1 MGFIF
6 KIRYKAKHFL
16 PFLGLF
22 TPLLLS
28 CESDSYDKGE
38 GRYSLMRADMADITV
53 DSRQQAVS
61 FVTDDDD
68 SYQLV
73 NPFTAKWIQTAD
85 TTYRTIIY
93 YNKVDDRSA
102 EVVSAG
108 TVVTLNPM
116 PHWRLKEQPQDPV
129 GFESAWIGK
138 NRRYLN
144 IGLLVKT
151 GRISDEELPHLVGL
165 ARDTVVEHANGSHTA
180 HYRLLHGQNGIP
192 QYYTN
197 RRYVS
202 ILLPQPLPDT
212 IHLSLNTF
220 EGTIHRTFVP

>member
-1 MGFIF
+1 MNYIKLFPCFIL
-6 KIRYKAKHFL
+6 FL
-16 PFLGLF
+16 C
-22 TPLLLS
+22 LS
-28 CESDSYDKGE
+28 CEADSYEKGE
-38 GRYSLMRADMADITV
+38 GKYSLMQADMADITI

-116 PHWRLKEQPQDPV
+116 PH
-129 GFESAWIGK
+129 
-138 NRRYLN
+138 
-144 IGLLVKT
+144 
-151 GRISDEELPHLVGL
+151 
-165 ARDTVVEHANGSHTA
+165 
-180 HYRLLHGQNGIP
+180 
-192 QYYTN
+192 
-197 RRYVS
+197 
-202 ILLPQPLPDT
+202 
-212 IHLSLNTF
+212 
-220 EGTIHRTFVP
+220 

>member
-1 MGFIF
+1 MNRQM
-6 KIRYKAKHFL
+6 KTLRQ
-16 PFLGLF
+16 LF
-22 TPLLLS
+22 AFFSFYLFALLLVS
-28 CESDSYDKGE
+28 CETDSYEKGE
-38 GRYSLMRADMADITV
+38 GKYSLMQADMADITV
-53 DSRQQAVS
+53 NNQKEAVS

-68 SYQLV
+68 SYQFI
-73 NPFTAKWIQTAD
+73 NPFTAKWIQSAD
-85 TTYRTIIY
+85 TTYRTILY
-93 YNKVDDRSA
+93 YNKVKGSQA
-102 EVVSAG
+102 EMVSVG
-108 TVVTLNPM
+108 TVVTLKPT

-144 IGLLVKT
+144 VGLLVKT
-151 GRISDEELPHLVGL
+151 GRISDEELPHTVGL
-165 ARDTVVEHANGSHTA
+165 ARDTVVEHANGRHTA
-180 HYRLLHGQNGIP
+180 HYRLLHGQNGMP

-212 IHLSLNTF
+212 INLSLHTF